1 MAPKK
6 PSFIRTLL
14 SFHRYIGLSVAII
27 AIHLSITGILLNH
40 TNDIGVDKNY
50 ISSSTILGWYGIKQ
64 PDSLPGHKLDDH
76 WISQWNENIY
86 FNQKIIGQS
95 INPLRGATTTEH
107 FYALATSETIWL
119 ITIDGDIIEK
129 LNAPGEKLGDII
141 QLGQQDKFIVIKT
154 EQGLFKADADLV
166 SWQPIENTGINWSK
180 PDDIPAH
187 LSESIFAQGH
197 SISWERVLLD
207 VHSGRIISQG
217 GVIIIDLAGILL
229 IILAV
234 TGTII
239 WYKRRRRKLT

>member
-6 PSFIRTLL
+6 PSLIRNLL
-14 SFHRYIGLSVAII
+14 SLHRYVGLSVAIV
-27 AIHLSITGILLNH
+27 AIYLSITGILLNH
-40 TNDIGVDKNY
+40 TNSIDFDKNY
-50 ISSSTILGWYGIKQ
+50 INSPTILGWYGISH
-64 PDSLPGHKLDDH
+64 PDSLAGHKLDEH
-76 WISQWNENIY
+76 WISKWNDDIY

-95 INPLRGATTTEH
+95 TDPLRGATTTQH

-141 QLGQQDKFIVIKT
+141 RFGQQDKFIVIKT

-166 SWQPIENTGINWSK
+166 SWQPVEDNDISWSNENTI
-180 PDDIPAH
+180 PDT
-187 LSESIFAQGH
+187 LSSTIFTQGH

-207 VHSGRIISQG
+207 LHSGRIVSWG
-217 GVIIIDLAGILL
+217 GTLLIDLAGVLL
-229 IILAV
+229 IFLAV

-239 WYKRRRRKLT
+239 WFKRRRRKET

>member
-14 SFHRYIGLSVAII
+14 SFHRYMGLSVAIV

-40 TNDIGVDKNY
+40 TNDIGFDKNY
-50 ISSSTILGWYGIKQ
+50 INSSTVLAWYGISH
-64 PDSLPGHKLDDH
+64 PTSLTGHQLDEH
-76 WISQWNENIY
+76 WISQWNDEIY

-95 INPLRGATTTEH
+95 INSLRGATTTEH

-129 LNAPGEKLGDII
+129 LNAPGEKLGDILK
-141 QLGQQDKFIVIKT
+141 LGQQDKFIVIQT

-166 SWQPIENTGINWSK
+166 SWQPIENLNITWSGQNEV
-180 PDDIPAH
+180 PTDISAA
-187 LSESIFAQGH
+187 IFTQGH

-207 VHSGRIISQG
+207 IHSGRIVSQG
-217 GVIIIDLAGILL
+217 GTLLIDLAGVLL
-229 IILAV
+229 ILLAV

-239 WYKRRRRKLT
+239 WFKRRRRNIT